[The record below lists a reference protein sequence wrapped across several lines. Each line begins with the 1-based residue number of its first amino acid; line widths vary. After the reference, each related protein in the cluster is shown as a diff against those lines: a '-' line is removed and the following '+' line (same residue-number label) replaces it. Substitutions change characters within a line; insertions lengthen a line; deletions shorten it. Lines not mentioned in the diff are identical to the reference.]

1 MFTNQENKPSSL
13 RRRQT
18 NLLVSVKYLLPRA
31 AHLFR
36 HQLGSA
42 EVTLVVLLRIGMG
55 EVTQAWT
62 LERTP
67 GPVEHIVGVTFEHQ
81 NLSIVATVR
90 KVGLAGAE
98 SLEDFVRITL
108 NGHAVRGQSFLL
120 AHVSGRVEHVVW
132 LTVVHV

>member
-1 MFTNQENKPSSL
+1 M
-13 RRRQT
+13 
-18 NLLVSVKYLLPRA
+18 LLSVKYLVPRA
-31 AHLFR
+31 VHLFR

-55 EVTQAWT
+55 EVSYAWT

-81 NLSIVATVR
+81 NLAIVATVCKER
-90 KVGLAGAE
+90 LAGAVI
-98 SLEDFVRITL
+98 LEDFVRITR
-108 NGHAVRGQSFLL
+108 NGHAVRGQLLLL
-120 AHVSGRVEHVVW
+120 AHVGGRVEHVVR